1 MPEAEEKQKETVD
14 IDTSGPE
21 VEIKLPEEKTKDEDK
36 TYEDERET
44 KLEDGGVADD
54 TPEKPVEQ
62 PAVQGSDKQESNA
75 KEVEDYSEGVKKRI
89 AKLTKK
95 MREAERQ
102 KDEALR
108 YAESVKKERDQF
120 KSQATSLDKNYATEM
135 EGRIASSLAAAQAK
149 LAAARES
156 QDSKAEVEALTA
168 ISQLGYEQ
176 GKLAELKTAQ
186 QMEETAAKDKPQTIA
201 QPKRPASPDPRAE
214 AWAEK
219 NEWFG
224 KDNAMTYTAFDLHRK
239 LTEEEGYDPKSDEY
253 YAEIDKRIRL
263 EFPHKFDTTVEKQT
277 SKPTQNVASA
287 TRSSK
292 TSRKSVR
299 LTSSQVAIAKKLG
312 VPLEEYAKQLMNTK
326 GVCET
331 TYEHEGGIGIW
342 KRINQ
347 LVRAKLSKV
356 IQQKYNHKLKRL
368 SQKQDQKFGLHH
380 RT

>member
-1 MPEAEEKQKETVD
+1 MPEEEKQKDTVD

-21 VEIKLPEEKTKDEDK
+21 VEVKLPEEKIKEEDK

-44 KLEDGGVADD
+44 KLEDGGSADD
-54 TPEKPVEQ
+54 SSKESVEQ
-62 PAVQGSDKQESNA
+62 PDVQADVQKSDEKGSDKQQSNTR
-75 KEVEDYSEGVKKRI
+75 EVEEYSEGVKKRI

-102 KDEALR
+102 KEEALR

-120 KSQATSLDKNYATEM
+120 KTQATSLDKNYATEM
-135 EGRIASSLAAAQAK
+135 EGRISSSLAAAQAK

-186 QMEETAAKDKPQTIA
+186 QMQEKAAKDQPQIK
-201 QPKRPASPDPRAE
+201 QPTRPAAPDPKAE

-219 NEWFG
+219 NDWFG

-239 LTEEEGYDPKSDEY
+239 LTEEEGYDPKSDDY

-263 EFPHKFDTTVEKQT
+263 EFPHKFDTSVEKQT

-292 TSRKSVR
+292 TGRKSVR

-326 GVCET
+326 EV
-331 TYEHEGGIGIW
+331 
-342 KRINQ
+342 
-347 LVRAKLSKV
+347 
-356 IQQKYNHKLKRL
+356 
-368 SQKQDQKFGLHH
+368 
-380 RT
+380 

>member
-1 MPEAEEKQKETVD
+1 MPDEVLQLDTVD
-14 IDTSGPE
+14 IDTSGPSVD
-21 VEIKLPEEKTKDEDK
+21 VELPEDKNKNEEDK
-36 TYEDERET
+36 TYENERET
-44 KLEDGGVADD
+44 KLEDGGSADD
-54 TPEKPVEQ
+54 SSKESNQQPDVRVEENKTEQTTDEK
-62 PAVQGSDKQESNA
+62 GSDKQQSNTR
-75 KEVEDYSEGVKKRI
+75 EVEEYSEGVKKRI

-102 KDEALR
+102 KEEALR
-108 YAESVKKERDQF
+108 YAESVKKERDEF
-120 KSQATSLDKNYATEM
+120 KTQATSLDKNYATEM
-135 EGRIASSLAAAQAK
+135 EGRISSSLAAAQAK

-186 QMEETAAKDKPQTIA
+186 QMQEKAAKDQPQIK
-201 QPKRPASPDPRAE
+201 QPTRPTAPDPKAE

-219 NEWFG
+219 NDWFG

-239 LTEEEGYDPKSDEY
+239 LTEEEGYDPKSDDY

-263 EFPHKFDTTVEKQT
+263 EFPHKFDTSVEKQT

-292 TSRKSVR
+292 TGRKSVR
-299 LTSSQVAIAKKLG
+299 LTSSQVAIARKLG

-326 GVCET
+326 EV
-331 TYEHEGGIGIW
+331 
-342 KRINQ
+342 
-347 LVRAKLSKV
+347 
-356 IQQKYNHKLKRL
+356 
-368 SQKQDQKFGLHH
+368 
-380 RT
+380 